1 MNALHKAEALV
12 EALDYFR
19 AFRKKIVVVKL
30 GGSIMDDSSCLT
42 STLAD
47 LVLMETAGMFPVLVH
62 GGGKAIDQAMAKQ
75 GLQPKKIAG
84 RRITDDDTLAIV
96 REVLTNDTNADIVR
110 RIRNLGGRAIPLHT
124 GAMQV
129 LWGKKWLLPTENGF
143 TDLGHVGIVDKVDN
157 NLISDFI
164 SAGVI
169 PVIPSLAIDD
179 KNLWLNVNA
188 DTAACAVALSLKAEK
203 LSSQCF
209 SLIDSFSH
217 LYSNYDSTSEL
228 SKLSKNAGNTYQQCS
243 PALWDILLLSRKAYE
258 QSIHA
263 FDISIGPLSNLW
275 RSKRKTHTF
284 PDTAIIHETKQNVGL
299 EKLGMQSIGIQ
310 NINIQDIQN
319 LNMQDLNLQDLNIEQ
334 ISFVDL
340 SSSEISAPQTS
351 SITEITDEPANLVES
366 TSYEQM
372 RVDDL
377 RKVVS
382 DKNLATKEEVKKLK
396 KPELLLLLKK

>member
-47 LVLMETAGMFPVLVH
+47 LVLMETAGMLPVLVH

-96 REVLTNDTNADIVR
+96 RDVLTNETNADIVR

-179 KNLWLNVNA
+179 KNSWLNVNA
-188 DTAACAVALSLKAEK
+188 DTAACAVAMSLKAEK
-203 LSSQCF
+203 LVFLSDTPGILRDRKAPS
-209 SLIDSFSH
+209 SLITSLNQKDCQELIKQGIIDSGMIPKVEAC
-217 LYSNYDSTSEL
+217 LDSLQKGVGKTHMIDGRQKHS
-228 SKLSKNAGNTYQQCS
+228 
-243 PALWDILLLSRKAYE
+243 LLLE
-258 QSIHA
+258 I
-263 FDISIGPLSNLW
+263 F
-275 RSKRKTHTF
+275 
-284 PDTAIIHETKQNVGL
+284 TKQGT
-299 EKLGMQSIGIQ
+299 G
-310 NINIQDIQN
+310 
-319 LNMQDLNLQDLNIEQ
+319 
-334 ISFVDL
+334 
-340 SSSEISAPQTS
+340 
-351 SITEITDEPANLVES
+351 TEITLN
-366 TSYEQM
+366 
-372 RVDDL
+372 
-377 RKVVS
+377 
-382 DKNLATKEEVKKLK
+382 
-396 KPELLLLLKK
+396 

>member
-47 LVLMETAGMFPVLVH
+47 LVLMETAGMLPVLVH

-96 REVLTNDTNADIVR
+96 RDVLTNETNADIVR

-179 KNLWLNVNA
+179 KNSWLNVNA
-188 DTAACAVALSLKAEK
+188 DTAACAVAMSLKAEK
-203 LSSQCF
+203 LVFLSDTPGILRDRKDPS
-209 SLIDSFSH
+209 SLITSLNQKDCQELIKQGIIDSGMIPKVEAC
-217 LYSNYDSTSEL
+217 LDSLQKGVGKTHMIDGRQKHS
-228 SKLSKNAGNTYQQCS
+228 
-243 PALWDILLLSRKAYE
+243 LLLE
-258 QSIHA
+258 I
-263 FDISIGPLSNLW
+263 F
-275 RSKRKTHTF
+275 
-284 PDTAIIHETKQNVGL
+284 TKQGT
-299 EKLGMQSIGIQ
+299 G
-310 NINIQDIQN
+310 
-319 LNMQDLNLQDLNIEQ
+319 
-334 ISFVDL
+334 
-340 SSSEISAPQTS
+340 
-351 SITEITDEPANLVES
+351 TEITLN
-366 TSYEQM
+366 
-372 RVDDL
+372 
-377 RKVVS
+377 
-382 DKNLATKEEVKKLK
+382 
-396 KPELLLLLKK
+396 

>member
-129 LWGKKWLLPTENGF
+129 LWGKKWLLPTESGF

-179 KNLWLNVNA
+179 KNSWLNINA
-188 DTAACAVALSLKAEK
+188 DTAACAVAMSLKAEK
-203 LSSQCF
+203 LVFLSDTPGILRDRKDPS
-209 SLIDSFSH
+209 SLITSLNQKDCQELIKQGIIDSGMIPKVEAC
-217 LYSNYDSTSEL
+217 LDSLQKGVGKTHMIDGRQKHS
-228 SKLSKNAGNTYQQCS
+228 
-243 PALWDILLLSRKAYE
+243 LLLE
-258 QSIHA
+258 I
-263 FDISIGPLSNLW
+263 F
-275 RSKRKTHTF
+275 
-284 PDTAIIHETKQNVGL
+284 TKQGT
-299 EKLGMQSIGIQ
+299 G
-310 NINIQDIQN
+310 
-319 LNMQDLNLQDLNIEQ
+319 
-334 ISFVDL
+334 
-340 SSSEISAPQTS
+340 
-351 SITEITDEPANLVES
+351 TEITLN
-366 TSYEQM
+366 
-372 RVDDL
+372 
-377 RKVVS
+377 
-382 DKNLATKEEVKKLK
+382 
-396 KPELLLLLKK
+396 

>member
-129 LWGKKWLLPTENGF
+129 LWGKKWLLPTESGF

-179 KNLWLNVNA
+179 KNSWLNINA
-188 DTAACAVALSLKAEK
+188 DTAACAVAMSLKAEK
-203 LSSQCF
+203 LVFLSDTPGILRDRKDPS
-209 SLIDSFSH
+209 SLITSLNQKDCQELIKQGIIDSGMIPKVEAC
-217 LYSNYDSTSEL
+217 LDSLQKGVGKTHMIDGRQKHS
-228 SKLSKNAGNTYQQCS
+228 
-243 PALWDILLLSRKAYE
+243 LLLE
-258 QSIHA
+258 I
-263 FDISIGPLSNLW
+263 F
-275 RSKRKTHTF
+275 
-284 PDTAIIHETKQNVGL
+284 TKQGT
-299 EKLGMQSIGIQ
+299 G
-310 NINIQDIQN
+310 
-319 LNMQDLNLQDLNIEQ
+319 
-334 ISFVDL
+334 
-340 SSSEISAPQTS
+340 
-351 SITEITDEPANLVES
+351 TEITL
-366 TSYEQM
+366 
-372 RVDDL
+372 
-377 RKVVS
+377 
-382 DKNLATKEEVKKLK
+382 
-396 KPELLLLLKK
+396 

>member
-129 LWGKKWLLPTENGF
+129 LWGKKWLLPNENGF

-169 PVIPSLAIDD
+169 PVIPSLAVDD
-179 KNLWLNVNA
+179 KNSWLNVNA
-188 DTAACAVALSLKAEK
+188 DTAACAVAMSLKAEK
-203 LSSQCF
+203 LVFLSDTPGILRDRKDPS
-209 SLIDSFSH
+209 SLITSLNQKDCQELIKQGIIDSGMIPKVEAC
-217 LYSNYDSTSEL
+217 LDSLQKGVGKTHMIDGRQKHS
-228 SKLSKNAGNTYQQCS
+228 
-243 PALWDILLLSRKAYE
+243 LLLE
-258 QSIHA
+258 I
-263 FDISIGPLSNLW
+263 F
-275 RSKRKTHTF
+275 
-284 PDTAIIHETKQNVGL
+284 TKQGT
-299 EKLGMQSIGIQ
+299 G
-310 NINIQDIQN
+310 
-319 LNMQDLNLQDLNIEQ
+319 
-334 ISFVDL
+334 
-340 SSSEISAPQTS
+340 
-351 SITEITDEPANLVES
+351 TEITLN
-366 TSYEQM
+366 
-372 RVDDL
+372 
-377 RKVVS
+377 
-382 DKNLATKEEVKKLK
+382 
-396 KPELLLLLKK
+396 

>member
-129 LWGKKWLLPTENGF
+129 LWGKKWLLPTENGL

-179 KNLWLNVNA
+179 KNSWLNINA
-188 DTAACAVALSLKAEK
+188 DTAACAVAMSLKAEK
-203 LSSQCF
+203 LVFLSDTPGILRDRKDPS
-209 SLIDSFSH
+209 SLITSLSQKDCQELIKQGIIDSGMIPKVEAC
-217 LYSNYDSTSEL
+217 LDSLQKGVGKTHMIDGRQKHS
-228 SKLSKNAGNTYQQCS
+228 
-243 PALWDILLLSRKAYE
+243 LLLE
-258 QSIHA
+258 I
-263 FDISIGPLSNLW
+263 F
-275 RSKRKTHTF
+275 
-284 PDTAIIHETKQNVGL
+284 TKQGT
-299 EKLGMQSIGIQ
+299 G
-310 NINIQDIQN
+310 
-319 LNMQDLNLQDLNIEQ
+319 
-334 ISFVDL
+334 
-340 SSSEISAPQTS
+340 
-351 SITEITDEPANLVES
+351 TEITLN
-366 TSYEQM
+366 
-372 RVDDL
+372 
-377 RKVVS
+377 
-382 DKNLATKEEVKKLK
+382 
-396 KPELLLLLKK
+396 